1 MRTSSF
7 KLGELLLYSG
17 KITKEQLDMALEKQ
31 KKSKKKIGQIL
42 VEEGYVTDKDIV
54 EVLEFQLGFPHVD
67 LNKFII
73 NPDVISLVPENIARR
88 YDLIPI
94 DKKGDYLIVAM
105 ADPLNIYAIDDLKLY
120 TNSEI
125 QPVIS
130 TSESIKKSIDKFYRQ
145 KTTEKV
151 LKEFVESYDEDDRDK
166 NEIQEQQEQLE
177 VANAPIV
184 RLINSTIQ
192 QAVDMRASDI
202 HIEPYMEDIRI
213 RFRIDGDLQDIMK
226 LSKNILSALVTR
238 IKIIGKMNIAEKRIP
253 QDGRVEFSL
262 NNKKIDIRISTIPT
276 IHGEKIV
283 LRLLDRENFLLTKD
297 ELGFTQKNL
306 ERFEKLIKQPYG
318 MILITGPTGSGKTT
332 TLYAILNE
340 LNRVEK
346 NIITIE
352 DPVEYKMEGINQIQI
367 NPKAGLTFA
376 NGIRSI
382 LRQDPDIIMVGEIRD
397 GETAYIAVRAAI
409 TGHLVLS
416 TLHTNDSPSSVMR
429 LVDMGVEPYL
439 VASAVIGVV
448 SQRLVKK
455 LCDNCKVE
463 YEASYSEKLLLG
475 KNTEEN
481 VILYKAKGCNRCNN
495 GYLGRR
501 AVHEIMLV
509 DEDMRRL
516 IIEGKSVDELRT
528 IALNSGMTTLLD
540 NSIHLALKGITSL
553 EEILK
558 ANFTLG

>member
-1 MRTSSF
+1 MRISNY
-7 KLGELLLYSG
+7 KLGELLLYNG
-17 KITKEQLDMALEKQ
+17 KITKEQLDKALEKQ
-31 KKSKKKIGQIL
+31 RQSHKKIGEIL
-42 VEEGYVTDKDIV
+42 VEEGYVADKDII

-67 LNKFII
+67 LNTFVI
-73 NPDVISLVPENIARR
+73 NPEVISLVPEHIARR
-88 YDLIPI
+88 YDLIPV
-94 DKKGDYLIVAM
+94 DKKGDLLIVAM

-120 TNSEI
+120 TKYDI

-130 TSESIKKSIDKFYRQ
+130 TRESIIKNIDKFYRQ
-145 KTTEKV
+145 RTTEKV
-151 LKEFVESYDEDDRDK
+151 IKEFVESYDEDDAEDY
-166 NEIQEQQEQLE
+166 EDQEQLE

-192 QAVDMRASDI
+192 QAVDMKASDI
-202 HIEPYMEDIRI
+202 HIEPYMDYIRV

-238 IKIIGKMNIAEKRIP
+238 IKIIGKMNIAEKRVP
-253 QDGRVEFSL
+253 QDGRVEFNL
-262 NNKKIDIRISTIPT
+262 NNKEIDIRISTIPT

-283 LRLLDRENFLLTKD
+283 LRLLDREHFLLTKD
-297 ELGFTQKNL
+297 QLGFTQKNL
-306 ERFEKLIKQPYG
+306 ERFDKLLKQPYG

-376 NGIRSI
+376 SGIRSI

-397 GETAYIAVRAAI
+397 AETAHIAVRAAI

-455 LCDNCKVE
+455 LCNNCKE
-463 YEASYSEKLLLG
+463 AYEASYAEKLLLG
-475 KNTEEN
+475 KNYDEK
-481 VILYKAKGCNRCNN
+481 VILYRPKGCNRCNN

-501 AVHEIMLV
+501 AVHEIMLIN
-509 DEDMRRL
+509 EDMRRL
-516 IIEGKSVDELRT
+516 ITEGKGLDELKNM
-528 IALNSGMTTLLD
+528 ALNSGMITLLD
-540 NSIHLALKGITSL
+540 NSINLALEGVTSL
-553 EEILK
+553 DEILK

>member
-1 MRTSSF
+1 MRISNY
-7 KLGELLLYSG
+7 KLGELLLYNG
-17 KITKEQLDMALEKQ
+17 KITKEQLDKALEKQ
-31 KKSKKKIGQIL
+31 RQSHKKIGEIL
-42 VEEGYVTDKDIV
+42 VEEGYVTDKDII

-67 LNKFII
+67 LNTFVI
-73 NPDVISLVPENIARR
+73 NPEVISLVPEHIARR
-88 YDLIPI
+88 YDLIPV
-94 DKKGDYLIVAM
+94 DKKGDLLIVAM

-120 TNSEI
+120 TKYDI

-130 TSESIKKSIDKFYRQ
+130 TRESIIKNIDKFYRQ
-145 KTTEKV
+145 RTTEKV
-151 LKEFVESYDEDDRDK
+151 IKEFVESYDEDDADDY
-166 NEIQEQQEQLE
+166 EDQEQLE

-192 QAVDMRASDI
+192 QAVDMKASDI
-202 HIEPYMEDIRI
+202 HIEPYMDYIRV

-238 IKIIGKMNIAEKRIP
+238 IKIIGKMNIAEKRVP
-253 QDGRVEFSL
+253 QDGRVEFNL
-262 NNKKIDIRISTIPT
+262 NNKEIDIRISTIPT

-283 LRLLDRENFLLTKD
+283 LRLLDREHFLLTKD
-297 ELGFTQKNL
+297 QLGFTQKNL
-306 ERFEKLIKQPYG
+306 ERFDKLLKQPYG

-376 NGIRSI
+376 SGIRSI

-397 GETAYIAVRAAI
+397 AETAHIAVRAAI

-455 LCDNCKVE
+455 LCNNCKE
-463 YEASYSEKLLLG
+463 AYEASYAEKLLLG
-475 KNTEEN
+475 KNYDEK
-481 VILYKAKGCNRCNN
+481 VILYRPKGCNRCNN

-501 AVHEIMLV
+501 AVHEIMLIN
-509 DEDMRRL
+509 EDMRRL
-516 IIEGKSVDELRT
+516 ITEGKGLDELKNM
-528 IALNSGMTTLLD
+528 ALNSGMITLLD
-540 NSIHLALKGITSL
+540 NSINLALEGVTSL
-553 EEILK
+553 DEILK

>member
-1 MRTSSF
+1 MRISNY
-7 KLGELLLYSG
+7 KLGELLLYNG
-17 KITKEQLDMALEKQ
+17 KITKEQLDKALEKQ
-31 KKSKKKIGQIL
+31 RQSHKKIGEIL
-42 VEEGYVTDKDIV
+42 VEEGYVTDKDII

-67 LNKFII
+67 LNTFVI
-73 NPDVISLVPENIARR
+73 NPEVISLVPEHIARR
-88 YDLIPI
+88 YDLIPV
-94 DKKGDYLIVAM
+94 DKKGDLLIVAM

-120 TNSEI
+120 TKYDI

-130 TSESIKKSIDKFYRQ
+130 TRESIIKNIDKFYRQ
-145 KTTEKV
+145 RTTEKV
-151 LKEFVESYDEDDRDK
+151 IKEFVESYDEDDAEDY
-166 NEIQEQQEQLE
+166 EDQEQLE

-192 QAVDMRASDI
+192 QAVDMKASDI
-202 HIEPYMEDIRI
+202 HIEPYMDYIRV
-213 RFRIDGDLQDIMK
+213 RFRIDGDLQDIMN

-238 IKIIGKMNIAEKRIP
+238 IKIIGKMNIAEKRVP
-253 QDGRVEFSL
+253 QDGRVEFNL
-262 NNKKIDIRISTIPT
+262 NNKEIDIRISTIPT

-283 LRLLDRENFLLTKD
+283 LRLLDREHFLLTKD
-297 ELGFTQKNL
+297 QLGFTQKNL
-306 ERFEKLIKQPYG
+306 ERFDKLLKQPYG

-376 NGIRSI
+376 SGIRSI

-397 GETAYIAVRAAI
+397 AETAHIAVRAAI

-455 LCDNCKVE
+455 LCNNCKE
-463 YEASYSEKLLLG
+463 AYEASYAEKLLLG
-475 KNTEEN
+475 KNYDEK
-481 VILYKAKGCNRCNN
+481 VILYRPKGCNRCNN

-501 AVHEIMLV
+501 AVHEIMLIN
-509 DEDMRRL
+509 EDMRRL
-516 IIEGKSVDELRT
+516 ITEGKGLDELKNM
-528 IALNSGMTTLLD
+528 ALNSGMITLLD
-540 NSIHLALKGITSL
+540 NSINLALEGVTSL
-553 EEILK
+553 DEILK

>member
-1 MRTSSF
+1 MRISNY
-7 KLGELLLYSG
+7 KLGELLLYNG
-17 KITKEQLDMALEKQ
+17 KITKEQLDKALEKQ
-31 KKSKKKIGQIL
+31 RQSHKKIGEIL
-42 VEEGYVTDKDIV
+42 VEEGYVTDKDII

-67 LNKFII
+67 LNTFVI
-73 NPDVISLVPENIARR
+73 NPEVISLVPEHIARR
-88 YDLIPI
+88 YDLIPV
-94 DKKGDYLIVAM
+94 DKKGDLLIVAM

-120 TNSEI
+120 TKYDI

-130 TSESIKKSIDKFYRQ
+130 TRESIIKNIDKFYRQ
-145 KTTEKV
+145 RTTEKV
-151 LKEFVESYDEDDRDK
+151 IKEFVESYDEDDAEDY
-166 NEIQEQQEQLE
+166 EDQEQLE

-192 QAVDMRASDI
+192 QAVYMKASDI
-202 HIEPYMEDIRI
+202 HIEPYMDYIRV
-213 RFRIDGDLQDIMK
+213 RFRIDGDLQDIMN

-238 IKIIGKMNIAEKRIP
+238 IKIIGKMNIAEKRVP
-253 QDGRVEFSL
+253 QDGRVEFNL
-262 NNKKIDIRISTIPT
+262 NNKEIDIRISTIPT

-283 LRLLDRENFLLTKD
+283 LRLLDREHFLLTKD
-297 ELGFTQKNL
+297 QLGFTQKNL
-306 ERFEKLIKQPYG
+306 ERFDKLLKQPYG

-376 NGIRSI
+376 SGIRSI

-397 GETAYIAVRAAI
+397 AETAHIAVRAAI

-455 LCDNCKVE
+455 LCNNCKE
-463 YEASYSEKLLLG
+463 AYEASYAEKLLLG
-475 KNTEEN
+475 KNYDEK
-481 VILYKAKGCNRCNN
+481 VILYRPKGCNRCNN

-501 AVHEIMLV
+501 AVHEIMLIN
-509 DEDMRRL
+509 EDMRRL
-516 IIEGKSVDELRT
+516 ITEGKGLDELKNM
-528 IALNSGMTTLLD
+528 ALNSGMITLLD
-540 NSIHLALKGITSL
+540 NSIDLALEGVTSL
-553 EEILK
+553 DEILK

>member
-1 MRTSSF
+1 MSNY
-7 KLGELLLYSG
+7 KLGELLLYNG
-17 KITKEQLDMALEKQ
+17 KITKEQLDKALEKQ
-31 KKSKKKIGQIL
+31 RQSHKKIGEIL
-42 VEEGYVTDKDIV
+42 VEEGYVTDKDII

-67 LNKFII
+67 LNTFVI
-73 NPDVISLVPENIARR
+73 NPEVISLVPEHIARR
-88 YDLIPI
+88 YDLIPV
-94 DKKGDYLIVAM
+94 DKKGDLLIVAM

-120 TNSEI
+120 TKYDI

-130 TSESIKKSIDKFYRQ
+130 TRESIIKNIDKFYRQ
-145 KTTEKV
+145 RTTEKV
-151 LKEFVESYDEDDRDK
+151 IKEFVESYDEDDAEDY
-166 NEIQEQQEQLE
+166 EDQEQLE

-192 QAVDMRASDI
+192 QAVDMKASDI
-202 HIEPYMEDIRI
+202 HIEPYMDYIRV
-213 RFRIDGDLQDIMK
+213 RFRIDGDLQDIMN

-238 IKIIGKMNIAEKRIP
+238 IKIIGKMNIAEKRVP
-253 QDGRVEFSL
+253 QDGRVEFNL
-262 NNKKIDIRISTIPT
+262 NNKEIDIRISTIPT

-283 LRLLDRENFLLTKD
+283 LRLLDREHFLLTKD
-297 ELGFTQKNL
+297 QLGFTQKNL
-306 ERFEKLIKQPYG
+306 ERFDKLLKQPYG

-376 NGIRSI
+376 SGIRSI

-397 GETAYIAVRAAI
+397 AETAHIAVRAAI

-455 LCDNCKVE
+455 LCNNCKE
-463 YEASYSEKLLLG
+463 AYEASYAEKLLIG
-475 KNTEEN
+475 KNYDEK
-481 VILYKAKGCNRCNN
+481 VILYRPKGCNRCNN

-501 AVHEIMLV
+501 AVHEIMLIN
-509 DEDMRRL
+509 EDMRRL
-516 IIEGKSVDELRT
+516 ITEGKGLDELKNM
-528 IALNSGMTTLLD
+528 ALNSGMITLLD
-540 NSIHLALKGITSL
+540 NSIDLALEGVTSL
-553 EEILK
+553 DEILK

>member
-1 MRTSSF
+1 MRISNY
-7 KLGELLLYSG
+7 KLGELLLYNG
-17 KITKEQLDMALEKQ
+17 KITKEQLDKALEKQ
-31 KKSKKKIGQIL
+31 RQSHKKIGEIL
-42 VEEGYVTDKDIV
+42 VEEGYVADKDII

-67 LNKFII
+67 LNTFVI
-73 NPDVISLVPENIARR
+73 NPEVISLVPEHIARR
-88 YDLIPI
+88 YDLIPV
-94 DKKGDYLIVAM
+94 DKKGDLLIVAM

-120 TNSEI
+120 TKYDI

-130 TSESIKKSIDKFYRQ
+130 TRESIIKNIDKFYRQ
-145 KTTEKV
+145 RTTEKV
-151 LKEFVESYDEDDRDK
+151 IKEFVESYDEDDAEDY
-166 NEIQEQQEQLE
+166 EDQEQLE

-192 QAVDMRASDI
+192 QAVDMKASDI
-202 HIEPYMEDIRI
+202 HIEPYMDYIRV
-213 RFRIDGDLQDIMK
+213 RFRIDGDLQDIMN

-238 IKIIGKMNIAEKRIP
+238 IKIIGKMNIAEKRVP
-253 QDGRVEFSL
+253 QDGRVEFNL
-262 NNKKIDIRISTIPT
+262 NNKEIDIRISTIPT

-283 LRLLDRENFLLTKD
+283 LRLLDREHFLLTKD
-297 ELGFTQKNL
+297 QLGFTQKNL
-306 ERFEKLIKQPYG
+306 ERFDKLLKQPYG

-376 NGIRSI
+376 SGIRSI

-397 GETAYIAVRAAI
+397 AETAHIAVRAAI

-455 LCDNCKVE
+455 LCNNCKE
-463 YEASYSEKLLLG
+463 AYEASYAEKLLLG
-475 KNTEEN
+475 KNYDEK
-481 VILYKAKGCNRCNN
+481 VILYRPKGCNRCNN

-501 AVHEIMLV
+501 AVHEIMLIN
-509 DEDMRRL
+509 EDMRRL
-516 IIEGKSVDELRT
+516 ITEGKGLDELKNM
-528 IALNSGMTTLLD
+528 ALNSGMITLLD
-540 NSIHLALKGITSL
+540 NSINLALEGVTSL
-553 EEILK
+553 DEILK

>member
-1 MRTSSF
+1 MRISNY
-7 KLGELLLYSG
+7 KLGELLLYNG
-17 KITKEQLDMALEKQ
+17 KITKEQLDKALEKQ
-31 KKSKKKIGQIL
+31 RQSHKKIGEIL
-42 VEEGYVTDKDIV
+42 VEEGYVTDKDII

-67 LNKFII
+67 LNTFVI
-73 NPDVISLVPENIARR
+73 NPEVISLVPEHIARR
-88 YDLIPI
+88 YDLIPV
-94 DKKGDYLIVAM
+94 DKKGDLLIVAM

-120 TNSEI
+120 TKYDI

-130 TSESIKKSIDKFYRQ
+130 TRESIIKNIDKFYRQ
-145 KTTEKV
+145 RTTEKV
-151 LKEFVESYDEDDRDK
+151 IKEFVESYDEDDAEDY
-166 NEIQEQQEQLE
+166 EDQEQLE

-192 QAVDMRASDI
+192 QAVDMKASDI
-202 HIEPYMEDIRI
+202 HIEPYMDYIRV

-238 IKIIGKMNIAEKRIP
+238 IKIIGKMNIAEKRVP
-253 QDGRVEFSL
+253 QDGRVEFNL
-262 NNKKIDIRISTIPT
+262 NNKEIDIRISTIPT

-283 LRLLDRENFLLTKD
+283 LRLLDREHFLLTKD
-297 ELGFTQKNL
+297 QLGFTQKNL
-306 ERFEKLIKQPYG
+306 ERFDKLLKQPYG

-376 NGIRSI
+376 SGIRSI

-397 GETAYIAVRAAI
+397 AETAHIAVRAAI

-455 LCDNCKVE
+455 LCNNCKE
-463 YEASYSEKLLLG
+463 AYEASYAEKLLLG
-475 KNTEEN
+475 KNYDEK
-481 VILYKAKGCNRCNN
+481 VILYRPKGCNRCNN

-501 AVHEIMLV
+501 AVHEIMLIN
-509 DEDMRRL
+509 EDMRRL
-516 IIEGKSVDELRT
+516 ITEGKGLDELKNM
-528 IALNSGMTTLLD
+528 ALNSGMITLLD
-540 NSIHLALKGITSL
+540 NSINLALEGVTSL
-553 EEILK
+553 DEILK

>member
-1 MRTSSF
+1 MRISNY
-7 KLGELLLYSG
+7 KLGELLLYNG
-17 KITKEQLDMALEKQ
+17 KITKEQLDKALEKQ
-31 KKSKKKIGQIL
+31 RQSHKKIGEIL
-42 VEEGYVTDKDIV
+42 VEEGYVTDKDII

-67 LNKFII
+67 LNTFVI
-73 NPDVISLVPENIARR
+73 NPEVISLVPEHIARR
-88 YDLIPI
+88 YDLIPV
-94 DKKGDYLIVAM
+94 DKKGDLLIVAM

-120 TNSEI
+120 TKYDI

-130 TSESIKKSIDKFYRQ
+130 TRESIIKNIDKFYRQ
-145 KTTEKV
+145 RTTEKV
-151 LKEFVESYDEDDRDK
+151 IKEFVESYDEDDAEDY
-166 NEIQEQQEQLE
+166 EDQEQLE

-192 QAVDMRASDI
+192 QAVDMKASDI
-202 HIEPYMEDIRI
+202 HIEPYMDYIRV
-213 RFRIDGDLQDIMK
+213 RFRIDGDLQDIMN

-238 IKIIGKMNIAEKRIP
+238 IKIIGKMNIAEKRVP
-253 QDGRVEFSL
+253 QDGRVEFNL
-262 NNKKIDIRISTIPT
+262 NNKEIDIRISTIPT

-283 LRLLDRENFLLTKD
+283 LRLLDREHFLLTKD
-297 ELGFTQKNL
+297 QLGFTQKNL
-306 ERFEKLIKQPYG
+306 ERFDKLLKQPYG

-376 NGIRSI
+376 SGIRSI

-397 GETAYIAVRAAI
+397 AETAHIAVRAAI

-455 LCDNCKVE
+455 LCNNCKE
-463 YEASYSEKLLLG
+463 AYEASYAEKLLLG
-475 KNTEEN
+475 KNYDEK
-481 VILYKAKGCNRCNN
+481 VILYRPKGCNRCNN

-501 AVHEIMLV
+501 AVHEIMLIN
-509 DEDMRRL
+509 EDMRRL
-516 IIEGKSVDELRT
+516 ITEGKGLDELKNM
-528 IALNSGMTTLLD
+528 ALNSGMITLLD
-540 NSIHLALKGITSL
+540 NSIDLALEGVTSL
-553 EEILK
+553 DEILK

>member
-1 MRTSSF
+1 MRISNY
-7 KLGELLLYSG
+7 KLGELLLYNG
-17 KITKEQLDMALEKQ
+17 KITKEQLDKALEKQ
-31 KKSKKKIGQIL
+31 RQSHKKIGEIL
-42 VEEGYVTDKDIV
+42 VEEGYVTDKDII

-67 LNKFII
+67 LNTFVI
-73 NPDVISLVPENIARR
+73 NPEVISLVPEHIARR
-88 YDLIPI
+88 YDLIPV
-94 DKKGDYLIVAM
+94 DKKGDLLIVAM

-120 TNSEI
+120 TKYDI

-130 TSESIKKSIDKFYRQ
+130 TRESIIKNIDKFYRQ
-145 KTTEKV
+145 RTTEKV
-151 LKEFVESYDEDDRDK
+151 IKEFVESYDEDDADDY
-166 NEIQEQQEQLE
+166 EDQEQLE

-192 QAVDMRASDI
+192 QAVDMKASDI
-202 HIEPYMEDIRI
+202 HIEPYMDYIRV
-213 RFRIDGDLQDIMK
+213 RFRIDGDLQDIMN

-238 IKIIGKMNIAEKRIP
+238 IKIIGKMNIAEKRVP
-253 QDGRVEFSL
+253 QDGRVEFNL
-262 NNKKIDIRISTIPT
+262 NNKEIDIRISTIPT

-283 LRLLDRENFLLTKD
+283 LRLLDREHFLLTKD
-297 ELGFTQKNL
+297 QLGFTQKNL
-306 ERFEKLIKQPYG
+306 ERFDKLLKQPYG

-376 NGIRSI
+376 SGIRSI

-397 GETAYIAVRAAI
+397 AETAHIAVRAAI

-455 LCDNCKVE
+455 LCNNCKE
-463 YEASYSEKLLLG
+463 AYEASYAEKLLLG
-475 KNTEEN
+475 KNYDEK
-481 VILYKAKGCNRCNN
+481 VILYRPKGCNRCNN

-501 AVHEIMLV
+501 AVHEIMLIN
-509 DEDMRRL
+509 EDMRRL
-516 IIEGKSVDELRT
+516 ITEGKGLDELKNM
-528 IALNSGMTTLLD
+528 ALNSGMITLLD
-540 NSIHLALKGITSL
+540 NSINLALEGVTSL
-553 EEILK
+553 DEILK

>member
-397 GETAYIAVRAAI
+397 GETAHIAVRAAI

>member
-1 MRTSSF
+1 MRISNY
-7 KLGELLLYSG
+7 KLGELLLYNG
-17 KITKEQLDMALEKQ
+17 KITKEQLDKALEKQ
-31 KKSKKKIGQIL
+31 RQSHKKIGEIL
-42 VEEGYVTDKDIV
+42 VEEGYVTDKDII

-67 LNKFII
+67 LNTFVI
-73 NPDVISLVPENIARR
+73 NPEVISLVPEHIARR
-88 YDLIPI
+88 YDLIPV
-94 DKKGDYLIVAM
+94 DKKGDLLIVAM

-120 TNSEI
+120 TKYDI

-130 TSESIKKSIDKFYRQ
+130 TRESIIKNIDKFYRQ
-145 KTTEKV
+145 RTTEKV
-151 LKEFVESYDEDDRDK
+151 IKEFVESYDEDDAEDY
-166 NEIQEQQEQLE
+166 EDQEQLE

-192 QAVDMRASDI
+192 QAVDMKASDI
-202 HIEPYMEDIRI
+202 HIEPYMDYIRV
-213 RFRIDGDLQDIMK
+213 RFRIDGDLQDIMN

-238 IKIIGKMNIAEKRIP
+238 IKIIGKMNIAEKRVP
-253 QDGRVEFSL
+253 QDGRVEFNL
-262 NNKKIDIRISTIPT
+262 NNKEIDIRISTIPT

-283 LRLLDRENFLLTKD
+283 LRLLDREHFLLTKD
-297 ELGFTQKNL
+297 QLGFTQKNL
-306 ERFEKLIKQPYG
+306 ERFDKLLKQPYG

-376 NGIRSI
+376 SGIRSI

-397 GETAYIAVRAAI
+397 AETAHIAVRAAI

-455 LCDNCKVE
+455 LCNNCKE
-463 YEASYSEKLLLG
+463 AYEASYAEKLLLG
-475 KNTEEN
+475 KNNDEK
-481 VILYKAKGCNRCNN
+481 VILYRPKGCNRCNN

-501 AVHEIMLV
+501 AVHEIMLIN
-509 DEDMRRL
+509 EDMRRL
-516 IIEGKSVDELRT
+516 ITEGKGLDELKNM
-528 IALNSGMTTLLD
+528 ALNSGMITLLD
-540 NSIHLALKGITSL
+540 NSINLALEGVTSL
-553 EEILK
+553 DEILK